1 MQELSS
7 ERRGATRIDKVF
19 RVLITSD
26 QHGELWHVGRNISE
40 TGMFVEMADPLP
52 LRTRVIVRFSAGD
65 GEPAIC
71 AMARVQNHYYL
82 QYSDHDGLRAL
93 TGVGLRFV
101 RFVAEPG
108 TPAASDRLH

>member
-1 MQELSS
+1 MQSLSA

-19 RVLITSD
+19 RVLIASE
-26 QHGELWHVGRNISE
+26 QHGELWHVARNISE

-52 LRTRVIVRFSAGD
+52 LRTRVIVRFQAAD
-65 GEPAIC
+65 GEPAIT

-82 QYSDHDGLRAL
+82 QYSDGDGLRAL

-101 RFVAEPG
+101 RFVAETG
-108 TPAASDRLH
+108 VSASAESLH

>member
-1 MQELSS
+1 MQELSA
-7 ERRGATRIDKVF
+7 ERRGAARIDKVF
-19 RVLITSD
+19 RVLIATD
-26 QHGELWHVGRNISE
+26 QHGEVWHVARNISD

-65 GEPAIC
+65 GEPTIC

-82 QYSDHDGLRAL
+82 QYSDRDGLRAL

-101 RFVAEPG
+101 RFVAEPEL
-108 TPAASDRLH
+108 PQSPDRLH

>member
-7 ERRGATRIDKVF
+7 DRRGAARIDKVF
-19 RVLITSD
+19 RVLIASE
-26 QHGELWHVGRNISE
+26 QHGEVWHVARNISE
-40 TGMFVEMADPLP
+40 SGMFVEMADPLP
-52 LRTRVIVRFSAGD
+52 LRTRVIVRFSTGEGD
-65 GEPAIC
+65 GSIC

-82 QYSDHDGLRAL
+82 QYADKEGLRAL

-108 TPAASDRLH
+108 SPTANDRLH